1 MMGEHTYNVFPYWL
15 TKGVGTS
22 GPMPADV
29 ENGNGDGKLT
39 LDELYQYVYKHTRHK
54 QIPQVYPKN
63 SDYVLFL
70 RK

>member
-1 MMGEHTYNVFPYWL
+1 
-15 TKGVGTS
+15 
-22 GPMPADV
+22 MPADV

-39 LDELYQYVYKHTRHK
+39 VDELYQYVYKHTRHK